1 MKCEECGCRNGSS
14 CGAYPKLVIGDK
26 TDWSGF
32 CRLSIDKSISL
43 YTNEVRLVS
52 PQRNF
57 GGGAVFES
65 IEQVVANDRK
75 IIIKKAQ
82 GQKKK
87 GA

>member
-1 MKCEECGCRNGSS
+1 MKCVACGCRNGSS
-14 CGAYPKLVIGDK
+14 CGAYPKLVVSDK

-32 CRLSIDKSISL
+32 CRLSVDKGVSL
-43 YTNEVRLVS
+43 YTNEVRLAC
-52 PQRNF
+52 PQTNF

-65 IEQVVANDRK
+65 SEQKVADNQK
-75 IIIKKAQ
+75 IIIKKVQ

>member
-1 MKCEECGCRNGSS
+1 MKCEECGCRNGSA

-32 CRLSIDKSISL
+32 CKLSIDKGVSL
-43 YTNEVRLVS
+43 YTNEVHLS
-52 PQRNF
+52 CPQKNF
-57 GGGAVFES
+57 GGGTVLELS
-65 IEQVVANDRK
+65 KQEVADDQK
-75 IIIKKAQ
+75 VIIKKVQ